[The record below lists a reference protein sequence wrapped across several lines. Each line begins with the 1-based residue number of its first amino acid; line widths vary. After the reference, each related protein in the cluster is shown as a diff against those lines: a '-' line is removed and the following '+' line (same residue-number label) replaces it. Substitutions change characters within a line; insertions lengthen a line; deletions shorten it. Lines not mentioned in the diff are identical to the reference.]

1 MDSVIAKKQ
10 KTITKIDQQSQGN
23 KDIFQLFFELIF
35 QYVGGGNYLIL
46 STVSKAWQRY
56 YSMVMNNEKLTSVAD
71 CMVSLKLFQ
80 WLQMPFGKRTS
91 VLAAQVGNL

>member
-10 KTITKIDQQSQGN
+10 KTTITKIEQQSQGN

-35 QYVGGGNYLIL
+35 QYVGGEKYFIL

-56 YSMVMNNEKLTSVAD
+56 YSMVMNDEKLTSVAD
-71 CMVSLKLFQ
+71 CMGLSKAVSMVTDAFRYENECVSCSS
-80 WLQMPFGKRTS
+80 W
-91 VLAAQVGNL
+91 